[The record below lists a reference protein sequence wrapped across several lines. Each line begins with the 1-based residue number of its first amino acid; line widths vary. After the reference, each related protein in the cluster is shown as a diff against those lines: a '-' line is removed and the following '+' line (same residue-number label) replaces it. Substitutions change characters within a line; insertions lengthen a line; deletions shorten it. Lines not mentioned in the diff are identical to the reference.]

1 MKTVDPAGCPK
12 LQRLSLDMTNV
23 ETVDIS
29 KNPELQIL
37 NVGDSRVKSLD
48 LSNNPKSLSF
58 TSLIPLE
65 Q

>member
-1 MKTVDPAGCPK
+1 MF
-12 LQRLSLDMTNV
+12 

-48 LSNNPKSLSF
+48 LSNNPKITQLYISHSSGTVNTDVKF
-58 TSLIPLE
+58 DNIDVTPLP
-65 Q
+65 